1 MSRMRVHAGGK
12 SDCVGNHW
20 KKLCRS
26 DEWGNCLCVRGG
38 IAYVWISMM
47 PPLKTF
53 SWSKSRRSPN
63 SLARSSENKHSLIG
77 KSSIRRSL
85 KFSYA
90 TTKEFLSSKRRKKKK
105 QAELDKTNKGHES
118 SFSR

>member
-1 MSRMRVHAGGK
+1 MSRMGVHDWWK

-53 SWSKSRRSPN
+53 SSSKSWRSPN
-63 SLARSSENKHSLIG
+63 SLARSSENKYSLIG

-90 TTKEFLSSKRRKKKK
+90 TTKSFCRAKEGKKE
-105 QAELDKTNKGHES
+105 A
-118 SFSR
+118 SRVGQDQQRT